1 MQINGLVLPY
11 RCKWWS
17 FSIRPFSLSLARCF
31 YDIIFILCGNVFHL
45 CDTCQVV
52 TCICYCVMC
61 MHTKYSP
68 LTGYDAS
75 RCNWWLVFTIVVRI
89 RYELYLFHGINDQT
103 VASVRLIYMMG
114 EKYLINM
121 HHSCCLTL
129 SRAIVACV
137 FSLLLTILFQ
147 FMFLFLIC
155 SEEWLKCILSL
166 FLSSIC
172 CSQRVFYSVFALHRY
187 TINSEFE
194 RWHTK

>member
-45 CDTCQVV
+45 GDTCQVV

-155 SEEWLKCILSL
+155 SEDSMVKMHSFVIFVFNLLFAKSL
-166 FLSSIC
+166 LF
-172 CSQRVFYSVFALHRY
+172 RVCLTSVH
-187 TINSEFE
+187 NQ
-194 RWHTK
+194 